1 MAAAK
6 GAAGG
11 LGERMTPCC
20 FCLALE
26 KKSRKKKAPV
36 TPPQLLVQDVE
47 TTGRQ
52 MEDCVA
58 QLLAEELELSGTP
71 PLPASRIFKEE
82 LEKSRRGLRP
92 PGGKQNFLWEGSAL
106 TGAWALESFYTAS
119 LVPPLVPQWP
129 AEVCSLPSWHGW
141 AQERGW
147 RQKVGGRWE
156 GGEAKEHRVW
166 SSVFSLQQPDGS
178 PGRNRETT
186 GSQVCYVPGEF
197 KMQSPRAFSRTAYDL
212 LVMGGRNQTGLCR
225 CLELVLTR
233 LKQFRRY

>member
-1 MAAAK
+1 
-6 GAAGG
+6 
-11 LGERMTPCC
+11 MTPCC

-52 MEDCVA
+52 MEDRVA
-58 QLLAEELELSGTP
+58 QLLEEELELSGTP

-119 LVPPLVPQWP
+119 LVPPLVPQRP
-129 AEVCSLPSWHGW
+129 TEVCSLPSWHGW

-147 RQKVGGRWE
+147 RQKVGGRW
-156 GGEAKEHRVW
+156 GGGKPRSIVCGLACFLCGNQMVPLVGTGRPLAPKCVMFLESLKCRV
-166 SSVFSLQQPDGS
+166 PGPS
-178 PGRNRETT
+178 PG
-186 GSQVCYVPGEF
+186 
-197 KMQSPRAFSRTAYDL
+197 PRMT
-212 LVMGGRNQTGLCR
+212 
-225 CLELVLTR
+225 CL
-233 LKQFRRY
+233 